1 MSSLEAEVKVEEL
14 ENKPIDASPP
24 TAANYNLTF
33 ENMPLAYNILFYGQ
47 SFYQWIIY
55 DFHLSI
61 PNILK

>member
-47 SFYQWIIY
+47 SFYQ
-55 DFHLSI
+55 
-61 PNILK
+61 